1 MFVCYNRGGKI
12 DVILK
17 LLFKSERVSNYVIFY
32 IYGIC
37 IVKEICYG
45 NQIKY
50 KCFVVI
56 EMGKLWFEVE

>member
-12 DVILK
+12 DVILI

-45 NQIKY
+45 N
-50 KCFVVI
+50 
-56 EMGKLWFEVE
+56 

>member
-1 MFVCYNRGGKI
+1 MLI
-12 DVILK
+12 DV
-17 LLFKSERVSNYVIFY
+17 KSERVSNYVIFY

-50 KCFVVI
+50 ECFVVI